1 MQNNIQFERA
11 NPLQQLVG
19 LSRQMALPHE
29 FAPARF
35 PSFPA
40 LERTAVMGFNVPATY
55 SLKTH
60 PLNGNVHRGM
70 LTRQASYPLWL
81 DEDNTA
87 PWAFTLI
94 FADDIARIVGGAGA
108 PMDTPLSSW
117 YVGAVARSLTVPGTS
132 LAVAPQCGTPVV
144 GLDNATGPAI
154 WFYAPKD
161 GTICITTTIVLG
173 GAYTTDPQLV
183 VTLEKWEAPGQVTE
197 SNQVYLT
204 WVSTATS
211 MYAKIIP
218 TASGWYRFSRLQATA
233 STATSATAT
242 FMNYSVVVTNSPMVA
257 VVAPTA
263 TLSPDFNVGADLGVR
278 SLMPFTKPPEFAN
291 SRLPYS
297 STRTTAASVL
307 FTNVTKVLNK
317 EGTVLGGRLNP
328 ATSNVFNFEA
338 TDLATLHPAEKQL
351 LGLETGF
358 YTFCP
363 PSTDL
368 AHFWDYTLT
377 VANDFRPTI
386 PLYRLD
392 NDSLVNCFVFDD
404 PDGSTNLAV
413 NLDWH
418 LEFRTTSAL
427 WQIALSTVPLE
438 VLHQAQL
445 ALVSAGFF
453 FQNET
458 HEAVL
463 KKVLP
468 VLKSAASSLMP
479 ALASMNPLTKVAY
492 KATKQIMSSRPKKG
506 PAPTSLKQS
515 SRSDAKQPPQPKKN
529 GKGGKGKGNGKGKGK
544 KW

>member
-29 FAPARF
+29 FAPSRF

-55 SLKTH
+55 SLTTH

-81 DEDNTA
+81 DESGDQ
-87 PWAFTLI
+87 PWAYTLMY
-94 FADDIARIVGGAGA
+94 ADDITRLPGGAGTDLNS
-108 PMDTPLSSW
+108 PVTSW
-117 YVGAVARSLTVPGTS
+117 SVGARPRTALMPGTTN
-132 LAVAPQCGTPVV
+132 AIAPQCGYPILA
-144 GLDNATGPAI
+144 LDNSTGHVP

-161 GTICITTTIVLG
+161 GYICFTVTVVLG
-173 GAYTTDPQLV
+173 ATYAGDPQLV
-183 VTLEKWEAPGQVTE
+183 VTLDKWDSPGQVTE
-197 SNQVYLT
+197 QSQSYLT
-204 WVSTATS
+204 YVAGATS
-211 MYAKIIP
+211 CYVRLVVP
-218 TASGWYRFSRLQATA
+218 ASGWYRFSKLQCA
-233 STATSATAT
+233 SVASPSANT
-242 FMNYSVVVTNSPMVA
+242 FQNYSVVVTNSSLVT
-257 VVAPTA
+257 VVAPTP
-263 TLSPDFNVGADLGVR
+263 TLCPDFDVGTSPGVR
-278 SLMPFTKPPEFAN
+278 ALMPFSAPPEFAN
-291 SRLPYS
+291 SKLPYS

-328 ATSNVFNFEA
+328 ATINVFNFQA
-338 TDLATLHPAEKQL
+338 ADLATLHPAEKQL

-368 AHFWDYTLT
+368 AHFWDYTMS
-377 VANDFRPTI
+377 VAGDFRVGI
-386 PLYRLD
+386 PIYRLD
-392 NDSLVNCFVFDD
+392 NDSLVNCFSFDD

-463 KKVLP
+463 KKVMP

-492 KATKQIMSSRPKKG
+492 RATKKILSSKPKSG
-506 PAPTSLKQS
+506 PPPTSLSKS
-515 SRSDAKQPPQPKKN
+515 SRADAKPPPKKQ
-529 GKGGKGKGNGKGKGK
+529 GKGGKGKGKGKGK
-544 KW
+544 K